1 MKVKKITHEA
11 FIEEIK
17 SLQNVKGMYEFYS
30 MSKYSVSTI
39 YELFKGT
46 SLYTIQ
52 THVEMAGREN
62 HVFQKYLLWEYR
74 FDNILF
80 YKSETKYY
88 TIYVPYVYGLLNTYK
103 QIVIE
108 KR

>member
-17 SLQNVKGMYEFYS
+17 SLQNVKGIYEFS
-30 MSKYSVSTI
+30 GMTKYPVSTI
-39 YELFKGT
+39 YELFKST

-52 THVEMAGREN
+52 RHIEMAERGNRT
-62 HVFQKYLLWEYR
+62 FRKYLLWEYR

-80 YKSETKYY
+80 YKAETKYY